1 MSIVQCECF
10 VWFVLVS
17 KWEVCII
24 CSTKGN
30 VLEIWKC
37 EAGVLLLAQPT
48 TLNGGKCE

>member
-1 MSIVQCECF
+1 MSPCKCF
-10 VWFVLVS
+10 ASACDEPSLE
-17 KWEVCII
+17 WEVCII

-37 EAGVLLLAQPT
+37 GAGVLLLAQRT